1 MEYINRIKEERS
13 AYVQT
18 VRYSTDSEF
27 LIEQNPSRTERN
39 HFQMQTRS
47 ACDYEKIAAAQG
59 IRSSDS
65 YCEWEK
71 ENYIRLIRSAVFM
84 RFRHCVRKTHWNA

>member
-1 MEYINRIKEERS
+1 
-13 AYVQT
+13 
-18 VRYSTDSEF
+18 
-27 LIEQNPSRTERN
+27 
-39 HFQMQTRS
+39 MQTRS

-59 IRSSDS
+59 IRSYDS

-84 RFRHCVRKTHWNA
+84 RFRHWVRKTHWNA